1 MKQNCG
7 KIFKT
12 ILLVCLAINLN
23 TAAYGQ
29 DEEAEDRIKR
39 PPAIGFYAYPP
50 RWLVDMPTAGTL
62 PRASYDIAIRLYSQG
77 GALGMVDIGLS
88 SRFQLGISYGG
99 EGIVSNTS
107 PSWNPKIEFT
117 LKLRVIDE
125 IEYFPGVTV
134 GFTSQGFGPW
144 NDQLKRYAFKSRGF
158 FAVASRSF
166 YFYSWTA
173 GWHAGFNYS
182 LESDIDEDGDINFF
196 GGFDATF
203 RYNLGLTGEY
213 DLAINDDKSSLPD
226 GSTNYYGGKGRG
238 YFNLSLRWLFH
249 DNLELEA
256 ILKDLFVNR
265 KAQLGESITFT
276 REVRITY
283 IEPF

>member
-1 MKQNCG
+1 MKQRTN
-7 KIFKT
+7 IILKT
-12 ILLVCLAINLN
+12 ILLTCFVLNLN
-23 TAAYGQ
+23 TAVSGQ
-29 DEEAEDRIKR
+29 EEEPEKTIDR
-39 PPAIGFYAYPP
+39 PPSIGFYAYPP
-50 RWLVDMPTAGTL
+50 RWLVDLPTAGTL
-62 PRASYDIAIRLYSQG
+62 PRASFDVAIRLYPKG
-77 GALGMVDIGLS
+77 GALGMIDIVLS

-99 EGIVSNTS
+99 ENIVSNKAHN
-107 PSWNPKIEFT
+107 WNPNIEFT

-134 GFTSQGFGPW
+134 GFSSQGFGPW
-144 NDQLKRYAFKSRGF
+144 DDNLKRYAFKSRGF
-158 FAVASRSF
+158 FAVASRSL
-166 YFYSWTA
+166 YFNNWTA
-173 GWHAGFNYS
+173 GWHAGFNYT
-182 LESDIDEDGDINFF
+182 LESDKDGDEDINFF

-203 RYNLGLTGEY
+203 SYNLALAGEY
-213 DLAINDDKSSLPD
+213 DVAINDDKSSLPD

-256 ILKDLFVNR
+256 ILEDLFVNR
-265 KAQLGESITFT
+265 KDADTFT